1 MVKKI
6 LSDFYYCYGKHLFID
21 FFPNM
26 YQNNFVFFKYIR
38 NFNLYI
44 DTYISIVELVE
55 SIWNV
60 KKKRADRSLK
70 QYFVLK
76 KYHFNS
82 FELF

>member
-38 NFNLYI
+38 NVNLYI
-44 DTYISIVELVE
+44 DTYISIMELVE
-55 SIWNV
+55 SI
-60 KKKRADRSLK
+60 
-70 QYFVLK
+70 
-76 KYHFNS
+76 
-82 FELF
+82 

>member
-1 MVKKI
+1 
-6 LSDFYYCYGKHLFID
+6 
-21 FFPNM
+21 M

-38 NFNLYI
+38 NVNLYI

-60 KKKRADRSLK
+60 KKKQTDRSFK
-70 QYFVLK
+70 KYFVLK
-76 KYHFNS
+76 IYHFNS

>member
-1 MVKKI
+1 
-6 LSDFYYCYGKHLFID
+6 
-21 FFPNM
+21 M

-60 KKKRADRSLK
+60 KKKQTDRSLK
-70 QYFVLK
+70 KYFVLK

>member
-1 MVKKI
+1 
-6 LSDFYYCYGKHLFID
+6 
-21 FFPNM
+21 M

-60 KKKRADRSLK
+60 KKKQTDRSLK
-70 QYFVLK
+70 KYFVLK
-76 KYHFNS
+76 IYHFNS

>member
-1 MVKKI
+1 
-6 LSDFYYCYGKHLFID
+6 
-21 FFPNM
+21 M

-38 NFNLYI
+38 NVNLYI

-60 KKKRADRSLK
+60 KKKQTDRSLK
-70 QYFVLK
+70 KYFVFK

>member
-1 MVKKI
+1 
-6 LSDFYYCYGKHLFID
+6 
-21 FFPNM
+21 M

-38 NFNLYI
+38 NVNLYI

-60 KKKRADRSLK
+60 KKKQTNRSLK
-70 QYFVLK
+70 KYFVLK
-76 KYHFNS
+76 IYHFNS

>member
-1 MVKKI
+1 
-6 LSDFYYCYGKHLFID
+6 
-21 FFPNM
+21 M

-60 KKKRADRSLK
+60 KKKKTDRSLK
-70 QYFVLK
+70 KYFVLK
-76 KYHFNS
+76 KIS
-82 FELF
+82 F

>member
-1 MVKKI
+1 
-6 LSDFYYCYGKHLFID
+6 
-21 FFPNM
+21 M

-38 NFNLYI
+38 NLNLYI

-60 KKKRADRSLK
+60 KKKQTDRSLK
-70 QYFVLK
+70 KIFWFK
-76 KYHFNS
+76 KNIILYNS

>member
-1 MVKKI
+1 
-6 LSDFYYCYGKHLFID
+6 
-21 FFPNM
+21 M

-60 KKKRADRSLK
+60 KKKKTDRSLK
-70 QYFVLK
+70 KYFVLK
-76 KYHFNS
+76 KDHFNS

>member
-1 MVKKI
+1 
-6 LSDFYYCYGKHLFID
+6 
-21 FFPNM
+21 M

-60 KKKRADRSLK
+60 KKKQTDRSLK
-70 QYFVLK
+70 KYFVLK
-76 KYHFNS
+76 IYHFNS
-82 FELF
+82 F

>member
-1 MVKKI
+1 
-6 LSDFYYCYGKHLFID
+6 
-21 FFPNM
+21 M

-38 NFNLYI
+38 NFNLHI

-60 KKKRADRSLK
+60 KKKQTDRSLK
-70 QYFVLK
+70 KYFVLK

>member
-1 MVKKI
+1 
-6 LSDFYYCYGKHLFID
+6 
-21 FFPNM
+21 M

-38 NFNLYI
+38 NVNLYI

-60 KKKRADRSLK
+60 KKKRTDRSLK
-70 QYFVLK
+70 KIFWFK
-76 KYHFNS
+76 KNIILYNS

>member
-1 MVKKI
+1 
-6 LSDFYYCYGKHLFID
+6 
-21 FFPNM
+21 M
-26 YQNNFVFFKYIR
+26 YQNNFVFFKFIR

-60 KKKRADRSLK
+60 KKKQTDRSLK
-70 QYFVLK
+70 KYFVLK
-76 KYHFNS
+76 IYHFNS

>member
-1 MVKKI
+1 
-6 LSDFYYCYGKHLFID
+6 
-21 FFPNM
+21 M

-38 NFNLYI
+38 NVNLYI

-60 KKKRADRSLK
+60 KKKQTDRSLK
-70 QYFVLK
+70 KYFVLK
-76 KYHFNS
+76 IYHFNS

>member
-1 MVKKI
+1 
-6 LSDFYYCYGKHLFID
+6 
-21 FFPNM
+21 M

-44 DTYISIVELVE
+44 DTYISIVELLD

-60 KKKRADRSLK
+60 KKKQTDRSLK
-70 QYFVLK
+70 KYFVLK
-76 KYHFNS
+76 IYHFNS

>member
-1 MVKKI
+1 
-6 LSDFYYCYGKHLFID
+6 
-21 FFPNM
+21 M

-38 NFNLYI
+38 NVNLYI

-60 KKKRADRSLK
+60 KKKQTDRSLK
-70 QYFVLK
+70 KIFWFLK
-76 KYHFNS
+76 NIILYNS

>member
-1 MVKKI
+1 
-6 LSDFYYCYGKHLFID
+6 
-21 FFPNM
+21 M

-38 NFNLYI
+38 NLNLYI

-60 KKKRADRSLK
+60 KKKQTDKSLK
-70 QYFVLK
+70 KYFVLK
-76 KYHFNS
+76 IYHFNS

>member
-1 MVKKI
+1 
-6 LSDFYYCYGKHLFID
+6 
-21 FFPNM
+21 M

-60 KKKRADRSLK
+60 KKKQTDRSLK
-70 QYFVLK
+70 KYFVLK

-82 FELF
+82 F

>member
-1 MVKKI
+1 
-6 LSDFYYCYGKHLFID
+6 
-21 FFPNM
+21 M

-60 KKKRADRSLK
+60 KKKQTDRSLK
-70 QYFVLK
+70 KNFVFK

>member
-1 MVKKI
+1 
-6 LSDFYYCYGKHLFID
+6 
-21 FFPNM
+21 M

-60 KKKRADRSLK
+60 KKKKTDRSLK
-70 QYFVLK
+70 KYFVLK